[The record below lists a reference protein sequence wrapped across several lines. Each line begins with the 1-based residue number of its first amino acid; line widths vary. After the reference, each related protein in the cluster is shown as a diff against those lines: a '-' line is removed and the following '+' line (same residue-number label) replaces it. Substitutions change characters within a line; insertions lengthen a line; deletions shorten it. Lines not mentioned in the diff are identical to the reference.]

1 MTLYELRG
9 VSHRYNLDG
18 QRVQAL
24 HGIDLVVRKGEFM
37 AIAGP
42 SGSGKTTLL
51 NVLGLLEPPCEG
63 TVLFDRA
70 DVSRVSERERT
81 LVRRERIGFIFQ
93 TFNLIP
99 VLSAY
104 ENVEYFLLKRHVSQA
119 EARQRV
125 RESLDAVG
133 ISAQSD
139 QRPNHMS
146 GGQRQRVAIAR
157 ATVMRPAV
165 ILADEPTGNLDRAT
179 GEEVIRLLEQLNR
192 GGVTLIVVTH
202 DPALGG
208 RARRRLLMEDGALRH
223 DSALEPVQCAPST

>member
-1 MTLYELRG
+1 MTLYELRS

-63 TVLFDRA
+63 TVLFDGA

-81 LVRRERIGFIFQ
+81 LLRRERLGFIFQ

-157 ATVMRPAV
+157 ALVRDAEVM
-165 ILADEPTGNLDRAT
+165 LADEPTAALDQTT
-179 GEEVIRLLEQLNR
+179 GQGVMDLMKRLNR
-192 GGVTLIVVTH
+192 ERGVTFVFSTH
-202 DPALGG
+202 DPRILSVADRVIQLRDG
-208 RARRRLLMEDGALRH
+208 RVIG
-223 DSALEPVQCAPST
+223 

>member
-63 TVLFDRA
+63 TVLFDGA

-81 LVRRERIGFIFQ
+81 LLRRERLGFIFQ

-119 EARQRV
+119 EARQPV

-157 ATVMRPAV
+157 ALVMKPS
-165 ILADEPTGNLDRAT
+165 ILLADEPTGNLDSQT
-179 GEEVIRLLEQLNR
+179 GNEIMTLFDRLQAEGN
-192 GGVTLIVVTH
+192 TIVLVTH
-202 DPALGG
+202 EHDIAEFAH
-208 RARRRLLMEDGALRH
+208 RVIHIKDGVVERDERKSDH
-223 DSALEPVQCAPST
+223 